1 MSKSSGCAVLAAVVG
16 IGCLSTL
23 NDGSAS
29 AETLSIQGS
38 PGFAEEVMGPFQE
51 RIEALTG
58 DKLKVTTNAT
68 GIALIALLKGETDLA
83 MISGPLD
90 SIVAQLRK
98 SRPDLPLQ
106 LLREFRVAKSR
117 VAYPVNADNPVR
129 SVPLAKV
136 KQILSGQIVNWRELG
151 GPDLPIRVVSL
162 RNGGGS
168 KRATRETLFG
178 GERMTPRLETIVESE
193 QEVVQTV
200 AQDRGA
206 LGICRANLMKLH
218 RLPELQTKVSI
229 ERSFSLVSL
238 NEPTSAMRRVIAVT
252 RSVAFDQ
259 EP

>member
-1 MSKSSGCAVLAAVVG
+1 VVG
-16 IGCLSTL
+16 IGCLIAL
-23 NDGSAS
+23 NDSSAS

-38 PGFAEEVMGPFQE
+38 PGFAEEVMIPFQE

-58 DKLKVTTNAT
+58 DKLNVTANAT
-68 GIALIALLKGETDLA
+68 RVALIALLKGETDLA
-83 MISGPLD
+83 MISGALD
-90 SIVAQLRK
+90 SMVAQLRK

-117 VAYPVNADNPVR
+117 IAYPVNADNPVR

-136 KQILSGQIVNWRELG
+136 KQILSGQIGNWRELG
-151 GPDLPIRVVSL
+151 GPDLPIHVVWL
-162 RNGGGS
+162 RNGGGAR
-168 KRATRETLFG
+168 RATRETLFG

-193 QEVVQTV
+193 YQVIQTV
-200 AQDRGA
+200 FQDRGA
-206 LGICRANLMKLH
+206 LGICRASLMRLH
-218 RLPELQTKVSI
+218 HLPELQTKVSI

-238 NEPTSAMRRVIAVT
+238 NEPTNAMRRVIAVT

>member
-16 IGCLSTL
+16 IGCLTAL
-23 NDGSAS
+23 NDRSAS

-38 PGFAEEVMGPFQE
+38 PGFAEEVMQPFQE

-58 DKLKVTTNAT
+58 DKLNLTANAT
-68 GIALIALLKGETDLA
+68 GTALLALLKGETDLA

-90 SIVAQLRK
+90 SMVAQLRK
-98 SRPDLPLQ
+98 SRPDLPVQ

-117 VAYPVNADNPVR
+117 IAYPVNAGNSVR
-129 SVPLAKV
+129 SVSLAKV
-136 KQILSGQIVNWRELG
+136 KQILSGQIGNWRELG

-162 RNGGGS
+162 RNGGGA

-178 GERMTPRLETIVESE
+178 GERMTPRLETIVETE
-193 QEVVQTV
+193 QEVVRTV

-206 LGICRANLMKLH
+206 LGICRASLAKFH

-229 ERSFSLVSL
+229 ERSFSFVSL
-238 NEPTSAMRRVIAVT
+238 NEPTTAMRRVIAVT
-252 RSVAFDQ
+252 RSVAFEQ